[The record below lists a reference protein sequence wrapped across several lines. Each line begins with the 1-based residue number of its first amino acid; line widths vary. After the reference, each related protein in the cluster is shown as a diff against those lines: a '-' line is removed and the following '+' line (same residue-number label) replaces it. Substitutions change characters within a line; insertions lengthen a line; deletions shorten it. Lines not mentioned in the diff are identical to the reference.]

1 MEAERVERLV
11 GEAKRHFANL
21 GISNISLRHDDGNVS
36 LTYEELFDCA
46 RKLLSETGRLAIII
60 PTVQYEKISALA
72 KANNLFL
79 IRQTNVRPTPNSAIK
94 RYLLEFSPTEIPLQ
108 ETDLTIELSRHNYTE
123 EYKALTKD
131 FYL

>member
-1 MEAERVERLV
+1 MYDLIVCNPPYFTDSLECPDPGRNNA
-11 GEAKRHFANL
+11 RH
-21 GISNISLRHDDGNVS
+21 NVS

-60 PTVQYEKISALA
+60 PAVQYKKIFALA

-123 EYKALTKD
+123 EYKTLTKD

>member
-1 MEAERVERLV
+1 MYDLIVCNPPYFTDSLECPDPGRNNA
-11 GEAKRHFANL
+11 RH
-21 GISNISLRHDDGNVS
+21 NVS

-60 PTVQYEKISALA
+60 PSVQYEKIFALA
-72 KANNLFL
+72 KENNMFL

>member
-1 MEAERVERLV
+1 MYDLIVCNPPYFTDGLECPDPSRNNA
-11 GEAKRHFANL
+11 RH
-21 GISNISLRHDDGNVS
+21 NVS

-60 PTVQYEKISALA
+60 PSVQYEKISALA

-94 RYLLEFSPTEIPLQ
+94 RYLLEFSPAEIPLQ
-108 ETDLTIELSRHNYTE
+108 ETDLTIELSRHNYTD

>member
-1 MEAERVERLV
+1 MYDLIVCNPPYFTDSLECPAPSRNN
-11 GEAKRHFANL
+11 ARH
-21 GISNISLRHDDGNVS
+21 NVS

-46 RKLLSETGRLAIII
+46 RELLSETGRLAIII
-60 PTVQYEKISALA
+60 PAVQYEKISALA
-72 KANNLFL
+72 KANNMFL

-94 RYLLEFSPTEIPLQ
+94 RYLLEFSPTEIPLK

>member
-1 MEAERVERLV
+1 MYDLIVCNPPYFTDSLECPDPGRNNA
-11 GEAKRHFANL
+11 RH
-21 GISNISLRHDDGNVS
+21 NVS

-60 PTVQYEKISALA
+60 PAVQYKKIFALA

-79 IRQTNVRPTPNSAIK
+79 IRQTNVRPTQNSAIK

-108 ETDLTIELSRHNYTE
+108 ETDLTIELSRHNYTD

>member
-1 MEAERVERLV
+1 MYDLIVCNPPYFTDSLECPAPSRNN
-11 GEAKRHFANL
+11 ARH
-21 GISNISLRHDDGNVS
+21 NVS

-60 PTVQYEKISALA
+60 PAVQYEKIFALA
-72 KANNLFL
+72 KANNMFL

-108 ETDLTIELSRHNYTE
+108 ETDLTIELFRHNYTE
-123 EYKALTKD
+123 EY
-131 FYL
+131 

>member
-1 MEAERVERLV
+1 MYDLIVCNPPYFTDSLECPDPSRNNA
-11 GEAKRHFANL
+11 RH
-21 GISNISLRHDDGNVS
+21 NVS

-46 RKLLSETGRLAIII
+46 RKLLSETGHLAIII

-72 KANNLFL
+72 KANNMFL
-79 IRQTNVRPTPNSAIK
+79 IRQTNVRPTPNSEIK

>member
-1 MEAERVERLV
+1 MYDLIVCNPPYFTDSPESPDPSRNNA
-11 GEAKRHFANL
+11 RH
-21 GISNISLRHDDGNVS
+21 NVS

-60 PTVQYEKISALA
+60 PTVQYKKISALA
-72 KANNLFL
+72 KENNMFL

>member
-1 MEAERVERLV
+1 MYDLIVCNPPYFTDSLECPDPGRNNA
-11 GEAKRHFANL
+11 RH
-21 GISNISLRHDDGNVS
+21 NVS

-60 PTVQYEKISALA
+60 PAVQYKKIFALA